1 MCIAIPGE
9 IIELTITTAKV
20 SIMGVETK
28 VNIQL
33 IDDPKIG
40 DFVLIHAGCAIEKV
54 DKNYSDSY
62 FDMIKPL
69 CDFSELY
76 EAKEDKHE

>member
-9 IIELTITTAKV
+9 IIELTRNGAKV
-20 SIMGVETK
+20 TIMGAETII
-28 VNIQL
+28 NIEL
-33 IDDPKIG
+33 IDNPQIG

-69 CDFSELY
+69 YDY
-76 EAKEDKHE
+76 